1 MGKLEFYIFDENG
14 RRSSFSL
21 NKGILY
27 VLLGLLVILL
37 TFSGLSIYMGYRISQ
52 KNKLLEERLNLILKE
67 NSSLKDKVARLKR
80 ERKRI
85 IETAALELQKKVSI
99 LLKLKKNYGVEFRE
113 FKGVGGVYL
122 PFDFDNVDIVRI
134 LKKIYYYEKILKT
147 IPFGKPLDIRKLRV
161 TSGFGF
167 RIDPFTGKK
176 AFHPGIDII
185 ASKGTPVRVT
195 ADGIVSFSGYR
206 PDYGRFVLVLHKN
219 GFSTLYAHLSRIFV
233 RSGQRLRKGDIIG
246 LVGSTGRS
254 TGPHL
259 HYEVRLRGRY
269 LNPEEFLEVD

>member
-1 MGKLEFYIFDENG
+1 MGRLEFYVFEEGG
-14 RRSSFSL
+14 RKRTFSL
-21 NKGILY
+21 NKGVLY
-27 VLLGLLVILL
+27 LFLALFVPLI
-37 TFSGLSIYMGYRISQ
+37 TFSGVSIYMGYKIG
-52 KNKLLEERLNLILKE
+52 KENKLLERKLNLLLEE
-67 NSSLKDKVARLKR
+67 NNLLKDKVAKLTR
-80 ERKRI
+80 ERKKI
-85 IETAALELQKKVSI
+85 IEVAALDLQKKVSI

-113 FKGVGGVYL
+113 FKGVGGIYL

-134 LKKIYYYEKILKT
+134 LKKIYYYENILKT
-147 IPFGKPLDIRKLRV
+147 IPIGEPLDKDQIRI

-167 RIDPFTGKK
+167 RIDPFTGKR

-185 ASKGTPVRVT
+185 APKGTPVRVT

-206 PDYGRFVLVLHKN
+206 PDYGKFVLVLHKN
-219 GFSTLYAHLSRIFV
+219 GFSTLYAHLSKIFV
-233 RSGQRLRKGDIIG
+233 RPGQKLRKGDIIG

-269 LNPEEFLEVD
+269 LNPEEFLGVD

>member
-1 MGKLEFYIFDENG
+1 MGKLEFYIFEEGG
-14 RRSSFSL
+14 RRRSFSL

-27 VLLGLLVILL
+27 LFFALLVILI
-37 TFSGLSIYMGYRISQ
+37 TTSGVSIYMGYKI
-52 KNKLLEERLNLILKE
+52 NKENRLLEERLNLLLKE
-67 NSSLKDKVARLKR
+67 NNSLKERVARLTR
-80 ERKRI
+80 ERRKI
-85 IETAALELQKKVSI
+85 IEVAALDLQKKASI

-113 FKGVGGVYL
+113 FKGVGGIYL
-122 PFDFDNVDIVRI
+122 PFDYDNIDIVRI
-134 LKKIYYYEKILKT
+134 LKKIYYYENILKT
-147 IPFGKPLDIRKLRV
+147 IPLGKPLDRKIRI

-167 RIDPFTGKK
+167 RIDPFTGKR

-185 ASKGTPVRVT
+185 APKGTPVRVT

-206 PDYGRFVLVLHKN
+206 PDYGKFVLVLHKN
-219 GFSTLYAHLSRIFV
+219 GFSTLYAHLSKIFV
-233 RSGQRLRKGDIIG
+233 RSGQKLRKGDIIG

-269 LNPEEFLEVD
+269 LNPEEFLGVD